1 MNSVSLVERW
11 GAGLRDSAW
20 DAPTSSGQAEED
32 GPVEE
37 MGREGDEQVWVKPAR
52 RALPGGRGSHVD
64 SEWPALGVLRWWWAA
79 GVATF
84 HALLSVNACQ
94 AVEGSRVGN
103 KKVEPGP

>member
-37 MGREGDEQVWVKPAR
+37 MGREGDEQGAAATWILSGQRWASCGG
-52 RALPGGRGSHVD
+52 GGRP
-64 SEWPALGVLRWWWAA
+64 EWPPSM
-79 GVATF
+79 
-84 HALLSVNACQ
+84 HC
-94 AVEGSRVGN
+94 RV
-103 KKVEPGP
+103 

>member
-52 RALPGGRGSHVD
+52 RALPGGRGSQEALF
-64 SEWPALGVLRWWWAA
+64 SPRFLEGAAATWILSGQRWASCGGGGRPEWPPSM
-79 GVATF
+79 
-84 HALLSVNACQ
+84 HC
-94 AVEGSRVGN
+94 RV
-103 KKVEPGP
+103 